1 MIKEFKEFILRGNVV
16 DLAIGVAIGAA
27 FTAIVT
33 SLVQD
38 IITPLLGVLDVP
50 DFSTYSVKIGEA
62 KLLYGKFIQAVVSFV
77 LVGAVLFFFVVKPVN
92 HLMGGRANKGEE
104 PKMREC
110 PHCLTSIR
118 VEATT
123 CPACTREVASV

>member
-1 MIKEFKEFILRGNVV
+1 VIKEFKEFILRGSVV

-38 IITPLLGVLDVP
+38 IFTPLLGVLDIP
-50 DFSTYSVKIGEA
+50 DFSTYTA
-62 KLLYGKFIQAVVSFV
+62 KVGPASLAYGKFVQAVVSF
-77 LVGAVLFFFVVKPVN
+77 LLIATVLFFLVVKPVN
-92 HLMGGRANKGEE
+92 HLMGRAKKDES

-118 VEATT
+118 VEATA
-123 CPACTREVASV
+123 CPACTREVATV